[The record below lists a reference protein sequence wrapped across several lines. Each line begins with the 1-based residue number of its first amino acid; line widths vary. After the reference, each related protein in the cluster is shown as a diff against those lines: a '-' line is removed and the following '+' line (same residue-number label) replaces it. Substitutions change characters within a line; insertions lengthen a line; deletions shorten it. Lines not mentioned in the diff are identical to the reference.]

1 MTNLIVVAVLVV
13 IVVGAVA
20 VYLAMRGPGAA
31 TYKVS
36 GYVKTEGTAL
46 PDATVTIDG
55 KSAVTDSNGYYE
67 ITGLEGNKS
76 YTLSVSKNNY
86 TSTSVAVSVGSQ
98 DAQVSDIGLK
108 AGTTLPLTAIKS
120 ALATLA
126 HASADNVD
134 ICFCDIAAQT
144 DNYAVGAVVNRQK
157 SYVFFYQE
165 STSGITV
172 ENEYT
177 ATGAALTAM
186 ATITL
191 KNVTSRFTS
200 YNKINKI
207 VPFDISQKGAAYS
220 FNYFDGYD
228 GILQRWGFGTAN
240 LDNNQDIPDNM
251 MTHSWI

>member
-20 VYLAMRGPGAA
+20 VYLAVRGPGVA
-31 TYKVS
+31 TYKVT
-36 GYVKTEGTAL
+36 GYVKTDGTAL

-67 ITGLEGNKS
+67 VTGLEGNKS
-76 YTLSVSKNNY
+76 YALTVGKTGYEGSGASVQ
-86 TSTSVAVSVGSQ
+86 VGSQ
-98 DAQVSDIGLK
+98 DAQVADISLK
-108 AGTTLPLTAIKS
+108 AAGVTLPLTAIKS
-120 ALATLA
+120 ALATQEGV
-126 HASADNVD
+126 SADNVD
-134 ICFCDIAAQT
+134 ICFCVAAAQT
-144 DNYAVGAVVNRQK
+144 DNYAVGAVVSRQK
-157 SYVFFYQE
+157 SLVFFYKE

-172 ENEYT
+172 ENQYT

-186 ATITL
+186 TTITT
-191 KNVTSRFTS
+191 KQTISRFTG
-200 YNKINKI
+200 YKI
-207 VPFDISQKGAAYS
+207 VPFDITQKGAAYA

-240 LDNNQDIPDNM
+240 LDAAGNIPENM

>member
-13 IVVGAVA
+13 VVVGAVA
-20 VYLAMRGPGAA
+20 VYLAMRGPSGAA

-76 YTLSVSKNNY
+76 YVLTVSKTGY
-86 TSTSVAVSVGSQ
+86 ESSGASVQVGSQ
-98 DAQVSDIGLK
+98 DAQVTDISLK
-108 AGTTLPLTAIKS
+108 AAAVTLPLTAVKN
-120 ALATLA
+120 ALAA
-126 HASADNVD
+126 QEGVSADNVD
-134 ICFCDIAAQT
+134 IYFCVAAAQT

-157 SYVFFYQE
+157 SLVFFYVE

-172 ENEYT
+172 ENQYT

-186 ATITL
+186 ATITT
-191 KNVTSRFTS
+191 KQTISRFTG
-200 YNKINKI
+200 YKI
-207 VPFDISQKGAAYS
+207 VPFDITQKGAAYS
-220 FNYFDGYD
+220 FNYYDGYD

-240 LDNNQDIPDNM
+240 LDASGNIPENM